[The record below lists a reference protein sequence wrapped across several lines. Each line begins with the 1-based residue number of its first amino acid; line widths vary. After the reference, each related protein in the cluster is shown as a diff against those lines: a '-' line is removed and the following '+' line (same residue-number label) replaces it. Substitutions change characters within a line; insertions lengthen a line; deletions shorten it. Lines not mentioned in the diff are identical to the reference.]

1 MHAGASHALE
11 RLIGVVLVGHL
22 IGGPPACSTPD
33 EARRIALH
41 IANYF
46 VFNSL
51 ARIGV
56 SGAVE
61 MFLALR
67 G

>member
-1 MHAGASHALE
+1 MKEICAVDSLLT
-11 RLIGVVLVGHL
+11 R
-22 IGGPPACSTPD
+22 D
-33 EARRIALH
+33 EARRITLN

-46 VFNSL
+46 VFIFR
-51 ARIGV
+51 ARVGV